1 MITTIDLCTHEKKI
15 FSQNGEDGIIA
26 KLFEIIGFSNN
37 YTVEIGVEAGIEC
50 NTRLLRENY
59 HCQGIQLDGNHE
71 NLSQGLYKEFVT
83 AENINSLFAKYDVPK
98 EFDLL
103 SIDIDGNDFY
113 IWLSLQTIY
122 QPRVVIVEYNSSHL
136 PYEDKVVRY
145 SSQGCWD
152 ETNYF
157 GASILAWQNLGTY
170 KGYCLVY
177 AESNGINLFFIRRDI
192 LEKLNITFLN
202 INSPTQLYRPPNYE
216 GFRADNHPSK
226 GHPPDPLNRPY
237 LTSHEILSTGKFK
250 DNRAITY
257 QFIAYPNTKI
267 NFTKETSD
275 LLHPKIFRQGF
286 YLPEKEFTWL
296 DGSYAFFTVK
306 LDLFSDALLEFKIF
320 TALLSH
326 QNPTLE
332 VEVWIHNVLI
342 DIWHFKYNRL
352 PDKLNQF
359 VSCPSRLL
367 AENDGIITIEFKI
380 KGSSSPKQ
388 LCLSDDER
396 HLSIAF
402 SQIRFYNL
410 T

>member
-1 MITTIDLCTHEKKI
+1 
-15 FSQNGEDGIIA
+15 
-26 KLFEIIGFSNN
+26 
-37 YTVEIGVEAGIEC
+37 
-50 NTRLLRENY
+50 
-59 HCQGIQLDGNHE
+59 
-71 NLSQGLYKEFVT
+71 
-83 AENINSLFAKYDVPK
+83 
-98 EFDLL
+98 
-103 SIDIDGNDFY
+103 
-113 IWLSLQTIY
+113 
-122 QPRVVIVEYNSSHL
+122 
-136 PYEDKVVRY
+136 
-145 SSQGCWD
+145 
-152 ETNYF
+152 
-157 GASILAWQNLGTY
+157 
-170 KGYCLVY
+170 
-177 AESNGINLFFIRRDI
+177 
-192 LEKLNITFLN
+192 
-202 INSPTQLYRPPNYE
+202 
-216 GFRADNHPSK
+216 
-226 GHPPDPLNRPY
+226 
-237 LTSHEILSTGKFK
+237 
-250 DNRAITY
+250 
-257 QFIAYPNTKI
+257 
-267 NFTKETSD
+267 
-275 LLHPKIFRQGF
+275 
-286 YLPEKEFTWL
+286 LPEKEFTWL